1 MKDLFLPL
9 MLIGLVF
16 AVPALSQGADKEED
30 LAKTV
35 KELQKKVDE
44 QAKRIEKLEERA
56 EADKKAS
63 EALAKKLKKARK
75 DGFTYPAPNPSAKEA
90 LLGGLEAYA
99 GR

>member
-1 MKDLFLPL
+1 MKSYFLPL

-16 AVPALSQGADKEED
+16 VVPALSQGSAKEED

-44 QAKRIEKLEERA
+44 QQKRIEKLESRA
-56 EADKKAS
+56 ESDKKAS
-63 EALAKKLKKARK
+63 ATLAKQLKKARK
-75 DGFTYPAPNPSAKEA
+75 DGFTYPAPNISAKEA

-99 GR
+99 AR